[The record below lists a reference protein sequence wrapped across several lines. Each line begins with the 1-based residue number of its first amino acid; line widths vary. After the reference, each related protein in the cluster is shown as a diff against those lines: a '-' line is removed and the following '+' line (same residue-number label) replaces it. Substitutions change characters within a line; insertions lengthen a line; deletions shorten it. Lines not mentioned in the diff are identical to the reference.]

1 MSDTEAERLQYK
13 VIILGDGAVGKTSII
28 RRFTN
33 DEFQQSY
40 LQTVGVDWF
49 IKTIALSRMIYS
61 IEFKINIQYY

>member
-1 MSDTEAERLQYK
+1 MSSSDTDDEVERLQFK
-13 VIILGDGAVGKTSII
+13 VIILGDGAVGKTSIT

-49 IKTIALSRMIYS
+49 IKTILLPGR
-61 IEFKINIQYY
+61 